1 MDQWLCALKVIGIDS
16 VGIWLRLILVS
27 MVDVPLR
34 GRSEPGKCVPRGLD
48 SRRPFYT
55 PKKVALPTN
64 IHSGSICCAG
74 VITGEVFWY

>member
-1 MDQWLCALKVIGIDS
+1 MALRAESDWNRFGWI
-16 VGIWLRLILVS
+16 GIWLGLILVS
-27 MVDVPLR
+27 VVDVPQR
-34 GRSEPGKCVPRGLD
+34 GQAEPVKGIPRGLN

-64 IHSGSICCAG
+64 IHSGSICCTG